1 MELKKSNKQKKTNQ
15 LGTGAHNR
23 RGKLSKYSCYGVYT
37 DQFTFISILGQI

>member
-1 MELKKSNKQKKTNQ
+1 MELRKSNKQKKINQ